1 MTQLD
6 GVMAEGDRLLNV
18 LPIKA
23 DIPVWCEILISL
35 ETSISGS
42 FLKVLKWDQLIIA
55 SRPRVIQDEF
65 QVTMLELKSVENDS
79 WLTQSPE
86 DRDSSWTRRRF
97 TSSKTLIN
105 SPILLLGKPWNKL
118 FCYFKWHYNMYS
130 EIFQNS

>member
-6 GVMAEGDRLLNV
+6 GIMAEGDRLLNV

-23 DIPVWCEILISL
+23 DISVWCEILISL

-86 DRDSSWTRRRF
+86 DRDSSWTR
-97 TSSKTLIN
+97 
-105 SPILLLGKPWNKL
+105 
-118 FCYFKWHYNMYS
+118 
-130 EIFQNS
+130 